1 MRLSRVC
8 VRVRSAALAAVA
20 VLVAPAIARAADPA
34 AAREQLK
41 MGYELAQEG
50 KCDKAIPHLQES
62 LRLDPRAITLINL
75 ASCEEKTGRWAAALG
90 HWADARGR
98 AQAESASLIE
108 EEAGKRARDL
118 EKKIP
123 RLTIVLGS
131 GAPSGTEVAR
141 DGVALGAVSLG
152 VAMPVDPGPHSVV
165 ARAPGH
171 ASGTKTITLA
181 EGESGRIEVAPG
193 EVIARAAT
201 TARGDAASGGGQTSG
216 SSGGTSP
223 LVWIGFGT
231 AIAGVTIGSISGLLA
246 LERGSNA
253 KEACPENRCADPADL
268 DRVDG
273 GRTLGWIS
281 TISFAVAG
289 AGALVGIYGLV
300 TVKPAPNGVALA
312 GRF

>member
-1 MRLSRVC
+1 MRVLV
-8 VRVRSAALAAVA
+8 AGALAAVSF
-20 VLVAPAIARAADPA
+20 LVAPAIARAADPA

-41 MGYELAQEG
+41 LGYELAQDG
-50 KCDKAIPHLQES
+50 QCAKAIPHFAES

-90 HWADARGR
+90 HWADARAR
-98 AQAESASLIE
+98 AQAETATLIE
-108 EEAGKRARDL
+108 DEATKRARDL

-123 RLTIVLGS
+123 RLTIVLGT
-131 GAPSGTEVAR
+131 GAPAGTEIAR
-141 DGVALGAVSLG
+141 DGVVLGAVSLG
-152 VAMPVDPGPHSVV
+152 VALPVDPGSHTVV
-165 ARAPGH
+165 ARAPGR
-171 ASGTKTITLA
+171 AEGSKTVALA
-181 EGESGRIEVAPG
+181 EGESARVEIAPG
-193 EVIARAAT
+193 GVV
-201 TARGDAASGGGQTSG
+201 AASATGPAPPREGSG
-216 SSGGTSP
+216 AGRSAGGTSP

-253 KEACPENRCADPADL
+253 KEACPDNRCLDPADL

-281 TISFAVAG
+281 TISFAIAG
-289 AGALVGIYGLV
+289 AGALIGVYGLV
-300 TVKPAPNGVALA
+300 AVKPAPNGVALV

>member
-1 MRLSRVC
+1 MRPSSARA
-8 VRVRSAALAAVA
+8 AALTAVA
-20 VLVAPAIARAADPA
+20 ISLALSGTARAADPA

-41 MGYELAQEG
+41 MGYELAQDG
-50 KCDKAIPHLQES
+50 KCDKAIPHLLES

-98 AQAESASLIE
+98 AQSESATLIE
-108 EEAGKRARDL
+108 EEATKRARDL

-131 GAPSGTEVAR
+131 GAPNGTEVAR
-141 DGVALGAVSLG
+141 DGVVLGAVSLG
-152 VAMPVDPGPHSVV
+152 VAMPVDPGSHVVV
-165 ARAPGH
+165 ARAPGR
-171 ASGTKTITLA
+171 AEGSKTVALA
-181 EGESGRIEVAPG
+181 EGESARVEVAPG
-193 EVIARAAT
+193 GTVATVGTNDKSAGPAVDRAPK
-201 TARGDAASGGGQTSG
+201 SG
-216 SSGGTSP
+216 GGTSP

-231 AIAGVTIGSISGLLA
+231 AIAGVTVGSISGLLA

-268 DRVDG
+268 DRVEG

-289 AGALVGIYGLV
+289 VGALVGVYGLIA
-300 TVKPAPNGVALA
+300 VKPAPNGVALV

>member
-1 MRLSRVC
+1 MRFL
-8 VRVRSAALAAVA
+8 AALAFGA

-41 MGYELAQEG
+41 IGYDLAQEG
-50 KCDKAIPHLQES
+50 KCDKAIPHLVES

-90 HWADARGR
+90 HWADARAR

-108 EEAGKRARDL
+108 EEAQKRAREL
-118 EKKIP
+118 ETKIP
-123 RLTIVLGS
+123 RLTVVLGT
-131 GAPSGTEVAR
+131 GAPPGAEVSR
-141 DGVALGAVSLG
+141 DGVVLGAVSLG
-152 VAMPVDPGPHSVV
+152 VAMPVDPGPHTVV

-171 ASGTKTITLA
+171 ADGTKTIAIA
-181 EGESGRIEVAPG
+181 EGESARVEVAPG
-193 EVIARAAT
+193 GVVTTKARP
-201 TARGDAASGGGQTSG
+201 TASDAG
-216 SSGGTSP
+216 SAKPSEGGTSP

-231 AIAGVTIGSISGLLA
+231 AIAGATIGSISGLLA
-246 LERGSNA
+246 LDRASNA
-253 KEACPENRCADPADL
+253 KEACPENRCPDPADL

-300 TVKPAPNGVALA
+300 AVKPAPNGVALV